1 MADMSGKGAMG
12 EGRRPDYRRAAGITA
27 RAIAAVAGGYAL
39 ASLSAVALTVIL
51 PLSRLH
57 AVLTGMMVSFAVYT
71 VAVVWAFA
79 APSAAR
85 AWGWMG
91 AAAVVLAFVAMLG
104 RSHGAGQVLP

>member
-1 MADMSGKGAMG
+1 MADMSGKSAIG
-12 EGRRPDYRRAAGITA
+12 EGRWPDYRRAAGITA

-51 PLSRLH
+51 PLSRLD
-57 AVLTGMMVSFAVYT
+57 AVLTGMMVSFAVYAA
-71 VAVVWAFA
+71 AVIWVFA

-91 AAAVVLAFVAMLG
+91 AAAVVLASVAMLG
-104 RSHGAGQVLP
+104 HWHGAGQVLP